1 MDFIY
6 ENNIVMTYA
15 QHKNFTKGLPF
26 YGEKGDFNFVMGRSQ
41 FTPGIS
47 IKILPLSDLS
57 RNADVG
63 ITEFRQYV
71 NTINNMFKPGDRIR
85 GIEMNSMLTE
95 EDEDGTQVVGR
106 FDKIK
111 VDYENE
117 QIRAFV
123 KDPSTLK
130 TTEVYPNTMERLMES
145 STYISKSS
153 KLIPNFESFI
163 SKL

>member
-15 QHKNFTKGLPF
+15 QHKDFTRGLPF

-63 ITEFRQYV
+63 VTEFRQYV

-95 EDEDGTQVVGR
+95 EDDDGTQVVGR

-111 VDYENE
+111 VDYSNQ
-117 QIRAFV
+117 QIRAFI
-123 KDPSTLK
+123 KDPSTMK
-130 TTEVYPNTMERLMES
+130 TTEVYPGTMERIMES
-145 STYISKSS
+145 STYTPKSS
-153 KLIPNFESFI
+153 RLIPDFESFI
-163 SKL
+163 ANS

>member
-1 MDFIY
+1 MEFIY

-15 QHKNFTKGLPF
+15 QHKDFTRGLPF

-63 ITEFRQYV
+63 ISEFRQYV

-85 GIEMNSMLTE
+85 GTEMNSLVK
-95 EDEDGTQVVGR
+95 EDDDGEQVVGR
-106 FDKIK
+106 FDNIK
-111 VDYENE
+111 VDYENK

-123 KDPSTLK
+123 KDPVTMK
-130 TTEVYPNTMERLMES
+130 KTEVYPDTMERLMES
-145 STYISKSS
+145 KSYN
-153 KLIPNFESFI
+153 KPQTGTIPSFESFI
-163 SKL
+163 ANL

>member
-1 MDFIY
+1 MEFLY

-63 ITEFRQYV
+63 ISEFRQYV

-85 GIEMNSMLTE
+85 GIEMNSLLK
-95 EDEDGTQVVGR
+95 EDDEGEQVVGR
-106 FDKIK
+106 FDNIK
-111 VDYENE
+111 VDYENK

-123 KDPSTLK
+123 KDPVTLK
-130 TTEVYPNTMERLMES
+130 KTEVYPDTMERLMES
-145 STYISKSS
+145 ASYNKPRTGV
-153 KLIPNFESFI
+153 IPSFESFI
-163 SKL
+163 ANL

>member
-15 QHKNFTKGLPF
+15 QHQDFTRGLPF

-63 ITEFRQYV
+63 ISEFQQYV

-85 GIEMNSMLTE
+85 GIEMNSLLKE
-95 EDEDGTQVVGR
+95 EDDGDQVVGR
-106 FDKIK
+106 FENIKI
-111 VDYENE
+111 DYQNK
-117 QIRAFV
+117 QIRAFL
-123 KDPSTLK
+123 KDPVTLK
-130 TTEVYPNTMERLMES
+130 KTEVYPDTMERLMES
-145 STYISKSS
+145 NAYNSKKSN
-153 KLIPNFESFI
+153 LIPSFESFI
-163 SKL
+163 SKSY

>member
-1 MDFIY
+1 MEFIY

-15 QHKNFTKGLPF
+15 QHKDFTRGLPF

-63 ITEFRQYV
+63 ISEFRQYV
-71 NTINNMFKPGDRIR
+71 NTINNIFKPGDRIR
-85 GIEMNSMLTE
+85 GIEMNSLVK
-95 EDEDGTQVVGR
+95 EDDDGEQVVGR
-106 FDKIK
+106 FDNIK
-111 VDYENE
+111 VDYENK

-123 KDPSTLK
+123 KDPVTLK
-130 TTEVYPNTMERLMES
+130 KTEVYPDTMERLMES
-145 STYISKSS
+145 KSYNTYQTGI
-153 KLIPNFESFI
+153 IPSFESFI
-163 SKL
+163 ANL

>member
-15 QHKNFTKGLPF
+15 QHKDFTRGLPF

-63 ITEFRQYV
+63 ISEFRQYV

-85 GIEMNSMLTE
+85 GIEMNSMLK
-95 EDEDGTQVVGR
+95 EDDDEGTQVVGR
-106 FDKIK
+106 FDRIK
-111 VDYENE
+111 VDYENK

-123 KDPSTLK
+123 RDPETMK
-130 TTEVYPNTMERLMES
+130 TTEVYANTMERLMES
-145 STYISKSS
+145 KSYAPI
-153 KLIPNFESFI
+153 KTGIIPSFENFI
-163 SKL
+163 KNI

>member
-15 QHKNFTKGLPF
+15 QHKDFTRGLPF

-47 IKILPLSDLS
+47 IKILTLSDLS

-63 ITEFRQYV
+63 VTEFRQYV

-95 EDEDGTQVVGR
+95 EDDDGTQVVGR

-111 VDYENE
+111 VDYSNQ
-117 QIRAFV
+117 QIRAFI
-123 KDPSTLK
+123 KDPSTMK
-130 TTEVYPNTMERLMES
+130 TTEVYPGTMERIMES
-145 STYISKSS
+145 STYTPKSS
-153 KLIPNFESFI
+153 RLIPDFESFI
-163 SKL
+163 ANS